1 MRTLLMLSCCKRLS
15 TQKLSEKYMKNVA
28 PKCGSSDKRNTEYLE
43 AFSPQKFFRSLVT
56 QSAPIILDVGA
67 HKGESVR
74 FFKEI
79 FPECKIYS
87 FEPDPDNFKEL
98 EKCCVEI
105 NAAHGGGA
113 VALNQAVGDQ
123 SGLVQFF
130 KQDISHLGGLL
141 PINKRSEDSLGYAVK
156 ALNQSIYVQAVTLDQ
171 FFIEN
176 RLQHID
182 LLKIDVQGFEAAV
195 LNAAKKVLQK
205 TSCCTVEV
213 SFYDF
218 YGNSSSLLLVEHA
231 MQNAGMILWDISKVS
246 KNPRNLR
253 TDWAEL
259 VYVRR

>member
-1 MRTLLMLSCCKRLS
+1 
-15 TQKLSEKYMKNVA
+15 MKNVA
-28 PKCGSSDKRNTEYLE
+28 PKCGSSDKRNAEYLE
-43 AFSPQKFFRSLVT
+43 AFSPQKFFQSLVT
-56 QSAPIILDVGA
+56 RSAPIILDVGA
-67 HKGESVR
+67 HRGESVR

-87 FEPDPDNFKEL
+87 FEPDPDNFEEL

-105 NAAHGGGA
+105 NTAFGGGA
-113 VALNQAVGDQ
+113 AALNQAVGDQ
-123 SGLVQFF
+123 SGVVQFF

-141 PINKRSEDSLGYAVK
+141 PINKRSEDSLGYAEK
-156 ALNQSIYVQAVTLDQ
+156 ALNQSISVQAITLDQ

-182 LLKIDVQGFEAAV
+182 LLKIDVQGFETAV
-195 LNAAKKVLQK
+195 LNGAKKVLQK

-218 YGNSSSLLLVEHA
+218 YENSSSLLIVEQA

-246 KNPRNLR
+246 KNPKNLR
-253 TDWAEL
+253 TDRAEL
-259 VYVRR
+259 VYVRRVQ

>member
-1 MRTLLMLSCCKRLS
+1 
-15 TQKLSEKYMKNVA
+15 MKNVA
-28 PKCGSSDKRNTEYLE
+28 PKCGSSDKRNAEYLE
-43 AFSPQKFFRSLVT
+43 AFSPQKFFQSLVT

-67 HKGESVR
+67 HRGESVR

-87 FEPDPDNFKEL
+87 FEPDPDNFEEL

-105 NAAHGGGA
+105 NAAFGGA

-123 SGLVQFF
+123 SGQVQFF
-130 KQDISHLGGLL
+130 KQDISHLGSLL
-141 PINKRSEDSLGYAVK
+141 PINKRSEDSLGYAEK
-156 ALNQSIYVQAVTLDQ
+156 ALNQSIAVQAITLDQ
-171 FFIEN
+171 FSIEN
-176 RLQHID
+176 QLKHID
-182 LLKIDVQGFEAAV
+182 LLKIDVQGFETAV
-195 LNAAKKVLQK
+195 LNGAKKVLQQ

-218 YGNSSSLLLVEHA
+218 YENSSSLLLVEQA

-246 KNPRNLR
+246 KNPKNLR

-259 VYVRR
+259 VYVRRGQ